1 MILDILKTKEEA
13 DVEINSM
20 MISRHDDQGLKCW
33 FCGVCDYSN
42 KKKDLVFRHV
52 DLVHYNFSY
61 CCEAC
66 GKITPTQNALF
77 FHKREYHK

>member
-20 MISRHDDQGLKCW
+20 MISRHDDQGLKFW

-66 GKITPTQNALF
+66 GKIIPTQNALF
-77 FHKREYHK
+77 FHKREYH